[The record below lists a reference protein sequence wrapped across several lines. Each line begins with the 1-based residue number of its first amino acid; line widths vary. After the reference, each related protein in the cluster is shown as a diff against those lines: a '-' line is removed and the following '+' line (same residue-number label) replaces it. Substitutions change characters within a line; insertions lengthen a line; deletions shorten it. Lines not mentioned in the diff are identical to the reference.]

1 MLNSL
6 LTELAKIPVGVLSAV
21 AALAGA
27 IGAILA
33 ALLTGLFG
41 KLVVTPFLGARDKQD
56 REVEWRKHALE
67 LTNLDLERKLKSG
80 RDFKTNPLRPSILD
94 FLANYRDLQEL
105 GKKSP
110 AMLYADIIEKRIK
123 SAPSKPS
130 KPSKPST
137 VASVKLKRGSD
148 ENDG

>member
-1 MLNSL
+1 MDELIKELSKIPPGL
-6 LTELAKIPVGVLSAV
+6 LTAI

-27 IGAILA
+27 TGAILA
-33 ALLTGLFG
+33 ALITGLLG

-67 LTNLDLERKLKSG
+67 LTKLEVERKLKSG
-80 RDFKTNPLRPSILD
+80 RDFKAFPMRPSILD

-105 GKKSP
+105 GTKTP
-110 AMLYADIIEKRIK
+110 AALYKEITEKRVK
-123 SAPSKPS
+123 PAPVQ
-130 KPSKPST
+130 
-137 VASVKLKRGSD
+137 VASPLTLVDQSVVD